1 LLTNRTSILFF
12 HNYKERRF
20 KIVENR
26 RNALVKIGICDDV
39 PILQD
44 VIESYIRAY
53 EKQKNL
59 HFQINKFSSGEELI
73 NEYENGNSYDLLFL
87 DQKMKELTGLETARQ
102 IRKFHSTVSCDIVFV
117 TSSDNHY
124 QFRAVQP
131 LRIIAKPVSMET
143 ISEVLN
149 IVTNPEVIPINAQM

>member
-1 LLTNRTSILFF
+1 MM
-12 HNYKERRF
+12 
-20 KIVENR
+20 
-26 RNALVKIGICDDV
+26 KIGICDDM

-53 EKQKNL
+53 EKQKGL
-59 HFQINKFSSGEELI
+59 SFQIDKFSSGEELI
-73 NEYENGNSYDLLFL
+73 NEYENGSSYDLLFL

-102 IRKFHSTVSCDIVFV
+102 IRKHHSPASCGIVFV

-124 QFRAVQP
+124 QFKAVQP
-131 LRIIAKPVSMET
+131 LKVIAKPVSMET

-149 IVTNPEVIPINAQM
+149 TVTNRETTPINA